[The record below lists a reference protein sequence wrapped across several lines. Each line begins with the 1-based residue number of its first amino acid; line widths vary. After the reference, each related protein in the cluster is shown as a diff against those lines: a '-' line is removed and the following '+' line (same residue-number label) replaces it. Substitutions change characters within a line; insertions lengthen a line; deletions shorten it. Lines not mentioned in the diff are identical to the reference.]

1 MEPRA
6 GCAADVLK
14 TSPHDECLGVA
25 AIADALRYLLA
36 SRRRSIVQ
44 RKLRGL

>member
-14 TSPHDECLGVA
+14 TNPHDEGLGVF
-25 AIADALRYLLA
+25 AIADALRYLPTI
-36 SRRRSIVQ
+36 RRRTVAQ
-44 RKLRGL
+44 LKLRGL